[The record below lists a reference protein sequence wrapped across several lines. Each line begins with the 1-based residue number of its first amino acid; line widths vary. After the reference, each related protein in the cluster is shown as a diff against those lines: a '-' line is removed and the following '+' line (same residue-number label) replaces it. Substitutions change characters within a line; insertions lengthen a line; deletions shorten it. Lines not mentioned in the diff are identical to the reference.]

1 MTKTR
6 LDIEKQI
13 HALELELA
21 SKTDSDCREELR
33 EHIAYLRDKAL
44 TVAAREYADDVRDDY
59 RFRQY

>member
-44 TVAAREYADDVRDDY
+44 TVAAQEYREDVRDDY
-59 RFRQY
+59 RFRQW

>member
-13 HALELELA
+13 RALESELA
-21 SKTDSDCREELR
+21 SETDSDNRAEMREY
-33 EHIAYLRDKAL
+33 IAYLRDKAL
-44 TVAAREYADDVRDDY
+44 TVAAQEYREDVRDDY